1 MASPVRRINLG
12 SQGLEVSAQ
21 GMSCMPM
28 PLYFDPSK
36 TLADITNLTH
46 HAVRR
51 GITFLDPSDIR
62 AAPENEMLLG
72 EALKEWV
79 RPNVELAIKFGISS
93 ADGKRVVRG
102 DPPYV
107 RAALGNSLK
116 NLGVDCIDLYY
127 YYQYRVDPHV
137 PIEDTMGE
145 LKRLIEEG
153 KIKYI
158 GLCEAS
164 ASTIRRAHAVHP
176 ITAVQVEFS
185 LWTRDAEAEII
196 PTCRELGIGIVATSP
211 LGQGFS
217 PVGFK
222 LMEDLSKDDFG
233 QSLPKIQ
240 PENLGPKAKLFDRVN
255 VIAQRKGCTLPQL
268 ALAWVH
274 HQGDDVCPIPGA
286 TKIEILEEY
295 VGALSVKLT
304 QEEMKEL
311 ELPRRR

>member
-1 MASPVRRINLG
+1 MG

-137 PIEDTMGE
+137 PIEDTVWI
-145 LKRLIEEG
+145 LLNPSLLLRLS
-153 KIKYI
+153 
-158 GLCEAS
+158 LS
-164 ASTIRRAHAVHP
+164 HMSRSVLTMHHHV
-176 ITAVQVEFS
+176 VES
-185 LWTRDAEAEII
+185 LLDIVAEINY
-196 PTCRELGIGIVATSP
+196 L
-211 LGQGFS
+211 
-217 PVGFK
+217 
-222 LMEDLSKDDFG
+222 
-233 QSLPKIQ
+233 
-240 PENLGPKAKLFDRVN
+240 
-255 VIAQRKGCTLPQL
+255 L
-268 ALAWVH
+268 AFV
-274 HQGDDVCPIPGA
+274 
-286 TKIEILEEY
+286 
-295 VGALSVKLT
+295 
-304 QEEMKEL
+304 
-311 ELPRRR
+311 